1 MENHPSRNQKRN
13 SKICTK
19 VFIIFQIFNIS
30 QFAFRG
36 LRSLD
41 TLDISDNLL
50 PQVPNEAL
58 SQLPQLLRMSISGN
72 PIEQVTILY
81 KCSFALWQKSL

>member
-1 MENHPSRNQKRN
+1 MEKPN
-13 SKICTK
+13 CMK

-41 TLDISDNLL
+41 TLDVSDNLL

-81 KCSFALWQKSL
+81 KCSFTMWQIHSKLEHF

>member
-1 MENHPSRNQKRN
+1 MENHPSRNRKQN

-19 VFIIFQIFNIS
+19 VFKIIFQIFNIS

-41 TLDISDNLL
+41 TLDVSDNLL

-81 KCSFALWQKSL
+81 KGSFTLW